1 MKRCLY
7 CYQPLEEEQ
16 IDFHPQC
23 SKKIFGTTTPPVL
36 PYTKA
41 DIESLALEVVHSQ
54 VAITGVQPKLSVDL
68 SKEKEGEK
76 RFTIVGLWGGY
87 ILKPQT
93 EQYLDLP
100 ENEDLTMH
108 LAELAKI
115 KTVPHSL
122 IRFKDGSLAY
132 ITKRIDRDKKGG
144 KIPMEDMCQLTEKLT
159 EQKYKGSHEQIAK
172 KIVEYSSYPV
182 LDLINYFEV
191 VLFCYLTGNADMH
204 LKNFSLYKGT
214 GETTFGGAEQSQYTL
229 SPAYDLLS
237 TKLVIPEDNEELA
250 LTLNGK
256 KRKFR
261 KSDFDNLMKTF
272 KVDEK
277 VIENVYEK
285 FRKVLPQWYYFID
298 VSFLPESM
306 KEEYKQLIQSRS
318 TILKCLNGSSLLP
331 VY

>member
-1 MKRCLY
+1 MQRCLY
-7 CYQPLEEEQ
+7 CYQSLEEGQ
-16 IDFHPQC
+16 TDFHPQC
-23 SKKIFGTTTPPVL
+23 SKKIFGTATSPVL
-36 PYTKA
+36 PYSKA
-41 DIESLALEVVHSQ
+41 DIESLALEVVRSQ
-54 VAITGVQPKLSVDL
+54 ITITGVQPKLSVDL
-68 SKEKEGEK
+68 EKEKSGEK
-76 RFTIVGLWGGY
+76 RFTIVGLWGSY

-93 EQYLDLP
+93 EEYDNLP

-108 LAELAKI
+108 LAELTKI

-132 ITKRIDRDKKGG
+132 ITKRIDRDKKGE

-172 KIVEYSSYPV
+172 KIIEYSAYPV

-191 VLFCYLTGNADMH
+191 LLFCYLTGNADMH

-214 GETTFGGAEQSQYTL
+214 GEYTFA
-229 SPAYDLLS
+229 PAYDLLS

-256 KRKFR
+256 KRKVKR
-261 KSDFDNLMKTF
+261 ADFDNFLKSF

-277 VIENVYEK
+277 TIKNVYEK
-285 FRKVLPQWYYFID
+285 FKKVLPQWYDSID
-298 VSFLPESM
+298 ISFLSEQM
-306 KEEYKQLIQSRS
+306 KREYKLLIQGRAEY
-318 TILKCLNGSSLLP
+318 IGLLTN
-331 VY
+331 

>member
-1 MKRCLY
+1 MQRCLY
-7 CYQPLEEEQ
+7 CYQSLEEGQ
-16 IDFHPQC
+16 TDFHPQC
-23 SKKIFGTTTPPVL
+23 SKKIFGTATPPVL
-36 PYTKA
+36 PYSKA
-41 DIESLALEVVHSQ
+41 DIESLALEVVRSQ
-54 VAITGVQPKLSVDL
+54 ITITGVQPKLSVDL
-68 SKEKEGEK
+68 EKEKNGEK
-76 RFTIVGLWGGY
+76 RFTIVGLWGEY

-93 EQYLDLP
+93 EQYTNLP

-172 KIVEYSSYPV
+172 KIVEHSAYPV

-191 VLFCYLTGNADMH
+191 LLFCYLTGNADMH
-204 LKNFSLYKGT
+204 LKNFSMYKGT
-214 GETTFGGAEQSQYTL
+214 GEYSFT
-229 SPAYDLLS
+229 PAYDLLS

-250 LTLNGK
+250 LNLNGK
-256 KRKFR
+256 KRKLKR
-261 KSDFDNLMKTF
+261 IDFDNLLKSF

-285 FRKVLPQWYYFID
+285 FSKVLPQWYDFID
-298 VSFLPESM
+298 VSFLPEQT
-306 KEEYKQLIQSRS
+306 KEEYKQLIQNRS
-318 TILKCLNGSSLLP
+318 AILNA
-331 VY
+331 